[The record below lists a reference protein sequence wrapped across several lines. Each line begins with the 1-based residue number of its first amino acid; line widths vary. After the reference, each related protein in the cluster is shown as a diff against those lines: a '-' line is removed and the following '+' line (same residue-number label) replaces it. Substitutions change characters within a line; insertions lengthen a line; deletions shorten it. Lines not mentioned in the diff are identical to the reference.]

1 MKFLSSI
8 CWYLCGL
15 FLFAL
20 LATSAITVA
29 PGGERFLAGT
39 MLFNAFCAILFAV
52 LALGIRRRQSSQP
65 TWLLRLFQGVAVVA
79 TLLVLLVSI
88 G

>member
-1 MKFLSSI
+1 MNSKSSI
-8 CWYLCGL
+8 CLYLCGL

-29 PGGERFLAGT
+29 PGGESELAGL
-39 MLFNAFCAILFAV
+39 MAFNGFCLVLFGFLVFVFRGNKP
-52 LALGIRRRQSSQP
+52 QQP
-65 TWLLRLFQGVAVVA
+65 SWGLRVFQGVAVVA
-79 TLLVLLVSI
+79 TFFVLLVCI